1 MPASAARGFGTVN
14 GILQTLRSL
23 GAVRLVAIALAL
35 AGTAAFFIVLGN
47 RIRTPEM
54 ALLFGDLDTKDSG
67 QIVQKLDT
75 MNIPY
80 ELRAGG
86 AQIMVPVD
94 QVTKLR
100 MQLAEQGVPRGGSV
114 GYEIFDK
121 PDSFGPSQFV
131 ENINKV
137 RALEGELERT
147 ISSLSVVQSARVHL
161 VLPQRELFSR
171 ERQDATASVVVRQR
185 TAARLTRTQVA
196 AIQHLVAAAVPGLQP
211 NRVSIVDS
219 DGNLLASG
227 DGDKPDQLSSA
238 NSEEMRVNYENRLA
252 HNVEE
257 MIDRSLG
264 PGKARVDVH
273 ADMNFD
279 HVTTNSETY
288 DPDGQVVRST
298 QTTSQTDINKTN
310 NQAVSVT
317 TNLPGGQT
325 PANPGQ
331 QSQSTHN
338 EETTNYEISKTVRS
352 QVSDQGTVKRLSVA
366 VLVDGTNIVAPDGK
380 KTYKPRSPEEMK
392 QLTALVRSAVG
403 YDEKR
408 GDIVEVVNLPFAGVE
423 EPPLPPP
430 AWTLMGLGKDDIIRV
445 GETGVIAVVGLLF
458 LLLVVR
464 PMVVRFMESA
474 AAALPQ
480 PATAAALIAGPN
492 AATQLASPDAAL
504 APKPQSGGET
514 IDIGQVEGRV
524 AASSMKKIGEI
535 VEKHPEEAVSIMRS
549 WMYQNNR

>member
-1 MPASAARGFGTVN
+1 MN
-14 GILQTLRSL
+14 GIFQTLRNL
-23 GAVRLVAIALAL
+23 GAVRLAAIALAL
-35 AGTAAFFIVLGN
+35 AATAAFFIVLGN
-47 RIRTPEM
+47 RISTPEM
-54 ALLFGDLDTKDSG
+54 GLLFSDLDTKDSG
-67 QIVQKLDT
+67 QIVQKLEAL
-75 MNIPY
+75 NVPY

-86 AQIMVPVD
+86 AQVMVPAD
-94 QVTKLR
+94 QVAKLR
-100 MQLAEQGVPRGGSV
+100 MQLAEQGVPHGGSV

-121 PDSFGPSQFV
+121 PDSLGPSQFV

-147 ISSLSVVQSARVHL
+147 IASISIVQSARVHL
-161 VLPQRELFSR
+161 VLPQRALFSR
-171 ERQDATASVVVRQR
+171 ERQDATASVVIKRRGVG
-185 TAARLTRTQVA
+185 RLSPQQVA
-196 AIQHLVAAAVPGLQP
+196 AIQHLVAAAVPGLAA

-219 DGNLLASG
+219 DGNLLARG
-227 DGDKPDQLSSA
+227 DGDSADQFSSA
-238 NSEEMRVNYENRLA
+238 NSEEMRVNYENRLGR
-252 HNVEE
+252 NVEE
-257 MIDRSLG
+257 LIERSLG

-279 HVTTNSETY
+279 RVTTNSESY

-298 QTTSQTDINKTN
+298 QTTSQTDTNKTN

-317 TNLPGGQT
+317 TNLPGGQA
-325 PANPGQ
+325 PSNGGQ
-331 QSQSTHN
+331 QSQSSHS

-366 VLVDGTNIVAPDGK
+366 VLVDGTNTIGADGK
-380 KTYKPRSPEEMK
+380 KTYQPRSPDEMK

-408 GDIVEVVNLPFAGVE
+408 GDTVEVVNLPFAGIE
-423 EPPLPPP
+423 EPPAPAPP
-430 AWTLMGLGKDDIIRV
+430 WTVIGLGKDDVIRV
-445 GETGVIAVVGLLF
+445 GETGVIAIVGLLF

-474 AAALPQ
+474 AAALPAA
-480 PATAAALIAGPN
+480 PAGAAALLAGPG
-492 AATQLASPDAAL
+492 AAAALASPDGGPL
-504 APKPQSGGET
+504 ATASGGNTSES

-524 AASSMKKIGEI
+524 AASSMKKVGEI

-549 WMYQNNR
+549 WMYQSNR